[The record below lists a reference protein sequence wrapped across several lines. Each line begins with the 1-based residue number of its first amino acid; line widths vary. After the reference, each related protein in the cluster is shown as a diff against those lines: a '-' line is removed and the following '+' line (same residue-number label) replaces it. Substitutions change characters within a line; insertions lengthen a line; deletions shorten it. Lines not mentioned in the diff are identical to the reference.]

1 MVFIMSVM
9 MYPKFYSKF
18 VAILISFII
27 HISKTGGEEA
37 KLMVS
42 LLKFV
47 HLQKKLDMTY
57 LKGY

>member
-47 HLQKKLDMTY
+47 HLQK
-57 LKGY
+57 